1 MNHRPPHLLELLD
14 LLDGRL
20 PPERAERLRQRIGE
34 DAEQRERWEVLL
46 ATLRVPSL
54 APRLGVETDI
64 DTERLAAFVEE
75 RLPAGE
81 QRQFEEVCWNN
92 RWLLHEVAALR
103 RHVMTPNGIAGAPL
117 DVRRRLEQLW
127 PDESTTLSLPEAEES
142 GATVRYRRR
151 HRSRTVWLSWMT
163 AVAAAGLM
171 ALALFIWQTSLGR
184 RPQPGTAETSSYE
197 DPGSKIVAKASA
209 KIVPPT
215 SSRRR
220 RNLSAGGGTEKDPD
234 RSSFESSAPSEA
246 VKVAKRPASDGAETT
261 SDPDE
266 SPVPESE
273 PPSSPEPKQRRL
285 ALTWSEVR
293 GAVGVLD
300 RSLGRWFGVSSNAP
314 HHPDAYVAL
323 AASWG
328 ETEPF
333 PWGRLSLSPES
344 MVSVVTLPQPEGSDS
359 PAVRIVCHYGVVGID
374 QLQPQFPVEVE
385 VASQLLTLRPLRED
399 TQVLMQSGDS
409 EGRITV
415 VEGRIA
421 WEGEP
426 LARGESLQWTGG
438 EWVRST
444 DEKRPLKWSAL
455 KRQGRKLPARV
466 QRLLLESTDLLAD
479 IRRLVQEG
487 SRAVRDLA
495 VPWTLSLA
503 PETALIDVLDSADP
517 RRHQLAVS
525 WMIAHGLRHRPVQS
539 ALRSLGR
546 RTQAAAVV
554 RHLAQAIEYLHR
566 QTDLPLPR
574 KLVNPLVT
582 ALRHDDV
589 RLRSLAH
596 AVLVAAFG
604 DRIPYD
610 ARAPAVA
617 RDRAARAWSHWVQRR
632 YATRS
637 SR

>member
-1 MNHRPPHLLELLD
+1 MNHRPPHLLELID

-20 PPERAERLRQRIGE
+20 PPGRAERLRQRIGE
-34 DAEQRERWEVLL
+34 DAKQSERWEVLL
-46 ATLRVPSL
+46 ATLRAPSL
-54 APRLGVETDI
+54 APRLGAETDI

-103 RHVMTPNGIAGAPL
+103 RHVMTPNGIAEAPSG
-117 DVRRRLEQLW
+117 VCRRLEQLW
-127 PDESTTLSLPEAEES
+127 ADDSTALPLPEVDES
-142 GATVRYRRR
+142 GATVLYRRR
-151 HRSRTVWLSWMT
+151 HRTQAVRLSWMT

-171 ALALFIWQTSLGR
+171 ALALFIWQARLGR
-184 RPQPGTAETSSYE
+184 RPQPGTAETSSHE

-209 KIVPPT
+209 EMVPAT

-220 RNLSAGGGTEKDPD
+220 RNLNAGGGTEKAPD

-246 VKVAKRPASDGAETT
+246 VQVAKRPASDGVETT
-261 SDPDE
+261 PDPDE
-266 SPVPESE
+266 SPVPEGES
-273 PPSSPEPKQRRL
+273 PSSPQPKQRHVAL
-285 ALTWSEVR
+285 AWSEVR

-300 RSLGRWFGVSSNAP
+300 RSLGRWLGVSSDAT

-328 ETEPF
+328 ETDPF
-333 PWGRLSLSPES
+333 PWGRLLLPPES

-359 PAVRIVCHYGVVGID
+359 PAVRIVCHYGVVGLD
-374 QLQPQFPVEVE
+374 QLDSRFPIEVE
-385 VASQLLTLRPLRED
+385 VQSQLLTLRPLRED
-399 TQVLMQSGDS
+399 TRVLVQSG
-409 EGRITV
+409 ETGGRLTV

-426 LARGESLQWTGG
+426 LGRGESLEWAHGA
-438 EWVRST
+438 WVRSSNG
-444 DEKRPLKWSAL
+444 RQPAKWATL
-455 KRQGRKLPARV
+455 KRQGKKLPAAV
-466 QRLLLESTDLLAD
+466 QRLLLESSDLLAD
-479 IRRLVQEG
+479 IRRLAREG

-503 PETALIDVLDSADP
+503 PETALIELLDTVDA
-517 RRHQLAVS
+517 RRHQIAVR
-525 WMIAHGLRHRPVQS
+525 WMIAHGLHHRPVES

-546 RTQAAAVV
+546 RTRAAAVV
-554 RHLAQAIEYLHR
+554 RHFAQAIEYLHR
-566 QTDLPLPR
+566 QTDHPLPR
-574 KLVNPLVT
+574 KLVSPLVT
-582 ALRHDDV
+582 TLRHEDV
-589 RLRSLAH
+589 RLRSFAH
-596 AVLVAAFG
+596 ALLVAAFG
-604 DRIPYD
+604 ERIPYD

-632 YATRS
+632 YTTRS